1 MVAGCGAKIAK
12 LILFV
17 INFCVWAAG
26 IILIAVG
33 AYAMAEAS
41 KFSYLFGEE
50 DTLTTVAGLMVGVG
64 VIIFIVGFCGC
75 CGAVKQSTCL
85 LKIYFALI
93 LLVIVLEFIAA
104 ILAFVYQDTL
114 TNIVNDQFKQAIE
127 VDYNGKPKN
136 VATETIDQVQME
148 FMCCGANGT
157 ADWAD
162 SGYAMNNSNVAVPK
176 SCCMDENADL
186 CNAGQPGMPTT
197 PNGLYEDGCVD
208 AFTAWLKSNYL
219 MIGGVCLG
227 LLVFEV
233 IALVITCCL
242 IRAIDGEKE
251 GL

>member
-12 LILFV
+12 FILFA

-104 ILAFVYQDTL
+104 IMAFVYQDTL
-114 TNIVNDQFKQAIE
+114 TDIVTDQFTQAIE
-127 VDYNGKPKN
+127 MDYNGQPKN

-157 ADWAD
+157 ADWAM
-162 SGYAMNNSNVAVPK
+162 SEYAVNNSVAVPP
-176 SCCMDENADL
+176 SCCMVETAE
-186 CNAGQPGMPTT
+186 CNAGQPGMPTKLS
-197 PNGLYEDGCVD
+197 GLYEDGCVD
-208 AFTAWLKSNYL
+208 AFTAWLKSNYV
-219 MIGGVCLG
+219 MIGGVCIG

-233 IALVITCCL
+233 MALVITCCL
-242 IRAIDGEKE
+242 IRAIDSDDK